1 MKGKDEGGGRKGG
14 GPPEG
19 GTPAGPPSF
28 TTTTGTKIGKT
39 LVVMSGKGGVGKSA
53 IASLIATELHRR
65 GFEVGILDADITG
78 PSIPRG
84 LGITGQITVGAEGAI
99 PAESSTGLKVMS
111 MNLILPSED
120 EAVIWRGPLVSGAVK
135 QFYEECDW
143 GELDFLVI
151 DVPPGTS
158 DVPLTI
164 MQSVSLDG
172 IILVT
177 SPQQLAGVIVAKAR
191 KMAASLNAPVLG
203 LVENMSFVTCPS
215 CGEKLTPFAESHGE
229 EIAEAMDVPF
239 LGRLPLD
246 PEISRLADEG
256 RLEEYKSEAVA
267 EVLDKVLGEDTPAAG
282 R

>member
-1 MKGKDEGGGRKGG
+1 MKDSDEGDQIQGDGA
-14 GPPEG
+14 PEG
-19 GTPAGPPSF
+19 ACPAGPPTFS
-28 TTTTGTKIGKT
+28 TVAGTKIGKT

-53 IASLIATELHRR
+53 VATLIAAELHRR
-65 GFEVGILDADITG
+65 GFRVGVLDADITG

-84 LGITGQITVGAEGAI
+84 LGITGRITVGPDGVI
-99 PAESSTGLKVMS
+99 PAVSSSGLKVMS
-111 MNLILPSED
+111 MNLVLPSED
-120 EAVIWRGPLVSGAVK
+120 DAVIWRGPLVSGAVK
-135 QFYEECDW
+135 QFYEECAW

-151 DVPPGTS
+151 DLPPGTS

-164 MQSVSLDG
+164 MQSIPLDG

-215 CGEKLTPFAESHGE
+215 CGEKVTPFAESHGE
-229 EIAEAMDVPF
+229 EIAAAMDIPF

-246 PEISRLADEG
+246 PEISRLADAG
-256 RLEEYKSEAVA
+256 KLEEYRSEAVA
-267 EVLDKVLGEDTPAAG
+267 EVLDNVLGEDTG